1 MNLKTIEKTPRE
13 LREELRKY
21 HEEFLPKDAIFVPKM
36 AYKPSG
42 KNELFISFFPSEL
55 KKGVDLYVE
64 FTSRE
69 FLPEDPNRKLY
80 KWKFNPHYEQ
90 EYEKTSQDTDFRY
103 LVPVQELTV
112 INTVSKVAM
121 EFELPDPDTD
131 LPIDQLTIRDLTA
144 ILLKKPVSRKKWLN
158 EIING

>member
-1 MNLKTIEKTPRE
+1 MSLKTIEKTPRE

-36 AYKPSG
+36 AYRPTG

-69 FLPEDPNRKLY
+69 FVPEDPNRKLY

-112 INTVSKVAM
+112 INTVSKVAI